1 MDRAGAR
8 DTGRML
14 DALAPARR
22 RFVLGAAA
30 LAAVLVI
37 GGIAGLVV
45 ARSDNVPA
53 AAPVPQQKPG
63 PILLVPGY
71 GGSETALDDLR
82 SALEQQGR
90 DATVVHLAGDGT
102 GDLESQVPVLDRA
115 VRAALRR
122 SGASSVDVVGYSAGG
137 VVARL
142 WVADG
147 GAALVRRV
155 VMLGTPNH
163 GTDLAGLASAVA
175 PDFCPTA
182 CQQLAPDSDLIRRLN
197 AGDETPS
204 GPTWVSI
211 WSDDDRVVF
220 PPDSA
225 SLDGA
230 VDVDLQSTC
239 GNVGEVSHGDL
250 PTDRAVVSVLRAV
263 LGPGPPIVPTTA
275 DC

>member
-1 MDRAGAR
+1 
-8 DTGRML
+8 
-14 DALAPARR
+14 LAPSRR
-22 RFVLGAAA
+22 RFVVAVVA
-30 LAAVLVI
+30 LVGVALTAAV
-37 GGIAGLVV
+37 V
-45 ARSDNVPA
+45 AAWSSRGSA
-53 AAPVPQQKPG
+53 ADPVSQRRPG
-63 PILLVPGY
+63 PVLLVPGY
-71 GGSETALDDLR
+71 GGSEDELR
-82 SALEQQGR
+82 QLAAMLAGHGR
-90 DATVVHLAGDGT
+90 DASVVHLAGDGT
-102 GDLESQVPVLDRA
+102 GDLHAQVQVLDDA
-115 VRAALRR
+115 VHAALAQ
-122 SGASSVDVVGYSAGG
+122 SGASSVDIVGYSAGG

-142 WVADG
+142 WVGDG
-147 GAALVRRV
+147 GASLARRV

-182 CQQLAPDSDLIRRLN
+182 CRQLAPDSDLIRRLN

-230 VDVDLQSTC
+230 VDMSVQSVC
-239 GNVGEVSHGDL
+239 GDVGDISHAEL
-250 PTDRAVVSVLRAV
+250 PTDPAVVHLALAHLEAGDPVM
-263 LGPGPPIVPTTA
+263 PTAA

>member
-1 MDRAGAR
+1 
-8 DTGRML
+8 ML
-14 DALAPARR
+14 EGLAPARR
-22 RFVLGAAA
+22 RFVLAVAAIA
-30 LAAVLVI
+30 LAALV
-37 GGIAGLVV
+37 ALLV
-45 ARSDNVPA
+45 A
-53 AAPVPQQKPG
+53 AWSSRDQAADPVPQARPG
-63 PILLVPGY
+63 PVVLVPGY
-71 GGSETALDDLR
+71 GGSEVELQQLAAML
-82 SALEQQGR
+82 SAHGR
-90 DATVVHLAGDGT
+90 DASVVHLAGDGT
-102 GDLESQVPVLDRA
+102 GDLRRQVPVLDQA
-115 VRAALRR
+115 VHAALRQ
-122 SGASSVDVVGYSAGG
+122 SGASSVDIVGYSAGG
-137 VVARL
+137 VIARL

-147 GAALVRRV
+147 GASLVRRV

-163 GTDLAGLASAVA
+163 GTDLAGLASSVA

-230 VDVDLQSTC
+230 LDVAVQSVC
-239 GNVGEVSHGDL
+239 SDVGDISHGDL
-250 PTDRAVVSVLRAV
+250 PTDPTVVNLALDL
-263 LGPGPPIVPTTA
+263 LGPGSPVMPTGA